1 MNFDGKVVLVTGSSS
16 GIGAAI
22 AIQFSQLGAKVSL
35 VARNEKKLNEVA
47 KKCKD
52 PLVII
57 ADVTKEDDAKRI
69 VADTVKH
76 YGQLDVLVNSAGI
89 CVGASILAENTMKA
103 YDQVMATNLRAIV
116 HLTHLAAPHIIKTKG
131 NIVNISSISALRT
144 ISKEGFAY
152 NTAKAGLD
160 HFTRSIAAELASS
173 GVRVNAVN
181 PGMVKTDLLTNMGLP
196 EEQREPIYEFM
207 KTFTAQKR
215 VSDPEEIAEVVVFLA
230 SDKAKAITGANYLCD
245 NGVSVKVD

>member
-1 MNFDGKVVLVTGSSS
+1 M
-16 GIGAAI
+16 
-22 AIQFSQLGAKVSL
+22 
-35 VARNEKKLNEVA
+35 
-47 KKCKD
+47 KD

-69 VADTVKH
+69 VADTAKH
-76 YGQLDVLVNSAGI
+76 YRQLDVLVNSAGI
-89 CVGASILAENTMKA
+89 CDGASILAENTMKA

-131 NIVNISSISALRT
+131 NIVNISSVSALRT

-196 EEQREPIYEFM
+196 EKQRESVYEFM
-207 KTFTAQKR
+207 KTFSEDGFPIQKKLLR
-215 VSDPEEIAEVVVFLA
+215 LLCSWRATRLKQLLVLTIYVIMA
-230 SDKAKAITGANYLCD
+230 SRLKLIEFD
-245 NGVSVKVD
+245 